1 MLYQSIELA
10 GELDG
15 NHILLPSFSCQR
27 FEFAIVRHRTADRL
41 TGNNIA
47 ELDCVGKDLNRD
59 DHAVAAINSV
69 EPRAIKWIGFDLS
82 DADSDHLLRK
92 LGCNLG
98 VDFWIFL
105 TAVPHQDERPIGQAF
120 HQATYH
126 P

>member
-15 NHILLPSFSCQR
+15 NLILLPSFSCQR
-27 FEFAIVRHRTADRL
+27 LESALVRHRTVDRL

-59 DHAVAAINSV
+59 DHAVAAINGV
-69 EPRAIKWIGFDLS
+69 EPRAIEWIGFDLS

-98 VDFWIFL
+98 IDLRIFL
-105 TAVPHQDERPIGQAF
+105 ATVSHQNKGPIGQAF